1 MINWLFTEEGDLRM
15 GRALLGI
22 AIFAFFACA
31 LTTALTGISW
41 GGKVILAPFIGQ
53 GDTRIKVESSD
64 NRIAAQ
70 KKFVSL
76 YADVQKYQSM
86 AAAADK
92 DIIDYN
98 AETEGKADPSGAI
111 TAEKGRLKQIKTG
124 IQNTCRLA
132 VANYNAAAVS
142 VTEAQFRPENLP
154 ASIALASCEV
164 SK

>member
-1 MINWLFTEEGDLRM
+1 MDF
-15 GRALLGI
+15 LLDKNGEPSLVRI
-22 AIFAFFACA
+22 GMFFLVIILACTAVSVAIDAAF
-31 LTTALTGISW
+31 W

-53 GDTRIKVESSD
+53 GDTRIQVESKE

-111 TAEKGRLKQIKTG
+111 AAEKARLKQIKTG

-142 VTEAQFRPENLP
+142 ITEAQFRPENLP
-154 ASIALASCEV
+154 ASIALTSCEV
-164 SK
+164 NK